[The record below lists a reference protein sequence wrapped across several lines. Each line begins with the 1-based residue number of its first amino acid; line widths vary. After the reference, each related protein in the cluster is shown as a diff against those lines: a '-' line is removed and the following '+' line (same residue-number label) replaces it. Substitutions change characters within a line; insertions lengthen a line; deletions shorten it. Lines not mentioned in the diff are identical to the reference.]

1 MQMELLDI
9 MRRADTITEL
19 KSLHQEMH
27 QTFGL
32 WLEKLETGKV
42 PWKDLLL
49 RKTIGKSIDE
59 YTVENASFLSLQQ
72 LEAMKIGV
80 EPGEKI
86 RYIVLKENHR
96 DKSKR
101 YLPEEVAKLSLGSS
115 ICSYDIDYYTR
126 QIWDAFQ
133 EIWENFA
140 PEGYFR
146 LTPGKQMLFEF

>member
-1 MQMELLDI
+1 MRGLAARRKDTPNFVREMQMELLDI

-72 LEAMKIGV
+72 LEAM
-80 EPGEKI
+80 
-86 RYIVLKENHR
+86 
-96 DKSKR
+96 
-101 YLPEEVAKLSLGSS
+101 
-115 ICSYDIDYYTR
+115 
-126 QIWDAFQ
+126 
-133 EIWENFA
+133 
-140 PEGYFR
+140 
-146 LTPGKQMLFEF
+146 